1 MLPIYPHREAL
12 ILRYNEMS
20 YSDQIDRCDNELLPK
35 TVTGLQ
41 CKLISRVKDWNK
53 NQYSH

>member
-41 CKLISRVKDWNK
+41 CKLILRVKD
-53 NQYSH
+53 